1 MIINDFQRGK
11 LPHYVAPP
19 ELKEDVEDGKKM
31 DTAKIEG
38 VTLDKQNLDSV
49 QRDVDLEEEAKE
61 VEGDAKT
68 PVADEDGSEK
78 GEEDSDDDDEAEEP
92 TSLAVVGAGDWD

>member
-31 DTAKIEG
+31 DTAKIDG

-49 QRDVDLEEEAKE
+49 QRDVDLEENGKE
-61 VEGDAKT
+61 VVEGDAKT

-78 GEEDSDDDDEAEEP
+78 GEEEDSDDDEEAE